1 MCATLLL
8 FSRFFRL
15 KFCFF
20 SHAMLPYAE
29 SGQTVIFSHQQGR
42 LSVLCLKCSI
52 KSINQVERP
61 PFLFGLKIR
70 TRSTEDLL
78 LTRLI
83 HTRTHSHTQA
93 HLATRDLRKK
103 RRINKLFSRIFLYV
117 LVIFVPRPSLGIFHR
132 GQNESALRQ
141 QSHNYHN
148 NNKERQCDNDR
159 KS

>member
-1 MCATLLL
+1 MSSLIVVLLRINKQTQDINIQVNIRVCVCATLLL

-15 KFCFF
+15 EFCFF

-70 TRSTEDLL
+70 TRSTKEL

-83 HTRTHSHTQA
+83 HTRTHSHTHA
-93 HLATRDLRKK
+93 HLTTRDLRKK
-103 RRINKLFSRIFLYV
+103 EESTYYFLEYFFMC
-117 LVIFVPRPSLGIFHR
+117 LLSL
-132 GQNESALRQ
+132 SL
-141 QSHNYHN
+141 
-148 NNKERQCDNDR
+148 DLL
-159 KS
+159 

>member
-1 MCATLLL
+1 MCAQHYYCLADSSDWN
-8 FSRFFRL
+8 FV
-15 KFCFF
+15 FF

-29 SGQTVIFSHQQGR
+29 SGQTVIFSQQQGR

-70 TRSTEDLL
+70 ARSTKEL

-83 HTRTHSHTQA
+83 HTRTHSHTHA

-103 RRINKLFSRIFLYV
+103 EESTYYFLEYFF
-117 LVIFVPRPSLGIFHR
+117 LCLLSL
-132 GQNESALRQ
+132 SL
-141 QSHNYHN
+141 
-148 NNKERQCDNDR
+148 DLL
-159 KS
+159 